1 MAATIELA
9 AAERAAGRLSPDQ
22 LDAAV
27 AAMEA
32 DGFVLLV
39 NAIDVA
45 TIDRL
50 GEKMRADMA
59 EVARSRPIGELATN
73 ESLTPPVNHPW
84 LFEEICFNPFALQV
98 PRLHAPA
105 CPPSLPGLPQRHPC
119 PRRRAALAGGPRR
132 TGRNGEAALGP
143 QVLEGLLGAGFYW
156 DVYSQNSIQPN
167 ETRPQGLHPDQ
178 NPLFPSEELHPH
190 PQTASMCVVNIP
202 LMDYTAE
209 NGATAVCKP
218 HQINTLPA
226 RGAGS
231 GAAESVVL
239 DREVVW
245 AGRLLRVLRCF
256 ETRSN
261 NLASRARLTSR
272 DARFRLLR
280 VDAGGAARGGRSRG
294 SDGGA
299 AGVVGHPG
307 HAAAARRQAQPHLV
321 RRSHR

>member
-1 MAATIELA
+1 MAATIEIT

-22 LDAAV
+22 LDAAL

-73 ESLTPPVNHPW
+73 ESLSPPVNHPW

-98 PRLHAPA
+98 PRLPPPAPGQ
-105 CPPSLPGLPQRHPC
+105 PHPC
-119 PRRRAALAGGPRR
+119 PRHSCRWPLVAHA
-132 TGRNGEAALGP
+132 TGRQGEAALGL

-190 PQTASMCVVNIP
+190 PQTASMCVLNIP

-218 HQINTLPA
+218 H
-226 RGAGS
+226 AG
-231 GAAESVVL
+231 
-239 DREVVW
+239 
-245 AGRLLRVLRCF
+245 C
-256 ETRSN
+256 
-261 NLASRARLTSR
+261 
-272 DARFRLLR
+272 
-280 VDAGGAARGGRSRG
+280 
-294 SDGGA
+294 
-299 AGVVGHPG
+299 
-307 HAAAARRQAQPHLV
+307 
-321 RRSHR
+321 